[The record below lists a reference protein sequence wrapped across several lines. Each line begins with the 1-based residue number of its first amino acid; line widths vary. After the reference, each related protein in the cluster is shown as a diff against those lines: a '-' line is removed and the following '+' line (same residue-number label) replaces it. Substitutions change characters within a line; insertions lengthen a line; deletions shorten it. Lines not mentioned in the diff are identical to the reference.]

1 MEEIAERQE
10 TAANEEEEMTVEQMA
25 EHYRQ
30 LGQKRMENMTEQEKR
45 QMLQRFNELKTSNK
59 QATAKKK
66 KAPTLRNKSI

>member
-30 LGQKRMENMTEQEKR
+30 LGQKRMENMSEQEKR
-45 QMLQRFNELKTSNK
+45 
-59 QATAKKK
+59 
-66 KAPTLRNKSI
+66 